1 MLSRILYSVK
11 CMYNDV
17 TLCNSYDFLFG
28 LVAAFV
34 MCLSLPVLDFSF
46 LVATNP
52 LRVVLFVR
60 CSLSAPIRPFSSTER
75 MLV

>member
-17 TLCNSYDFLFG
+17 TLCNSYDFLFD
-28 LVAAFV
+28 LVA
-34 MCLSLPVLDFSF
+34 MCLSLPVLDFCMF
-46 LVATNP
+46 LVVTNP

-60 CSLSAPIRPFSSTER
+60 CGFSAPIRPFSSTER